1 MNTGLGYNSTSSSN
15 DIGGRAFMLFL
26 LFGIGIYGFI
36 TIGLPGLA
44 IAAMIPV
51 IIIIAF
57 LTFKYDMFSFWALFA
72 INYLIQFIGRHQ
84 NLPIPISITIETFEV
99 ILLMSAIIKVKGF
112 DFRNCLNP
120 MGGII
125 LVWVIFGLLQA
136 LNDTMGLGLNWGAW
150 FQGFNISFIAFSFIF
165 LVHSLYISTPNRLNN
180 YLIVFAAFSIFGAL
194 WVWKQKTFG
203 FTDAERLWIETRGRA
218 THILQAGTLIRY
230 FGTFTDAANMG
241 CNMASVAVMSI
252 IIVITTKL
260 KRHKILFTITAL
272 LCIYAMMQ
280 SGTRTAMACFIAGMA
295 AYVILSKSFKIAIPF
310 GIAFAFFIF
319 ILAFTN
325 IGNSN
330 QQIRRM
336 RTTFNKNDASK
347 GTREQ
352 NQEVMR
358 KYLKDAPWGIGI
370 GDRSQNVPPTHK
382 YRVMTTIPPDSEY
395 VFIWIHTGQIGLMLL
410 IIVNATILIGASII
424 TMFRLKNPRLR
435 GIAAAITCAFVSQ
448 QLGGYGNQV
457 LFQFPNGLMF
467 YGAISI
473 VFILPRMERRYNEWE
488 AVEIEEEEKRKQLKL
503 EKKRAS
509 RV

>member
-1 MNTGLGYNSTSSSN
+1 MNIGSGYNTTASN
-15 DIGGRAFMLFL
+15 DIGGRVFLLFL
-26 LFGIGIYGFI
+26 LFGIGMYSLAN
-36 TIGLPGLA
+36 IGLSGFA
-44 IAAMIPV
+44 IIALIPAIV
-51 IIIIAF
+51 IISY

-72 INYLIQFIGRHQ
+72 VNYLIMFYTRHYSF
-84 NLPIPISITIETFEV
+84 PIPVSITTEFFEI
-99 ILLMSAIIKVKGF
+99 ILLMVAIIKVRGF
-112 DFRNCLNP
+112 DFPNTLNP
-120 MGGII
+120 MGAIL
-125 LVWVIFGLLQA
+125 LVWMIFGLLQS

-150 FQGFNISFIAFSFIF
+150 FQGFNISFITLLFIF
-165 LVHSLYISTPNRLNN
+165 LVHSLYISTPQRLKQ
-180 YLIVFAAFSIFGAL
+180 YLIVFALFSIFGAL

-203 FTDAERLWIETRGRA
+203 FTDAERLWIETRGRS
-218 THILQAGTLIRY
+218 THILNAGTLIRY
-230 FGTFTDAANMG
+230 FGTFSDAANMG
-241 CNMASVAVMSI
+241 CGMASAAVI
-252 IIVITTKL
+252 YVILTITTKF
-260 KRHKILFTITAL
+260 KRHKIFFALTAMF
-272 LCIYAMMQ
+272 CIYAMMQ

-310 GIAFAFFIF
+310 GLVFSFFLF
-319 ILAFTN
+319 ILIFTN

-336 RTTFNKNDASK
+336 RSAFNKNDASK
-347 GTREQ
+347 GQREI
-352 NQEVMR
+352 NQDIMR

-382 YRVMTTIPPDSEY
+382 YRIMTTIAPDSEY
-395 VFIWIHTGQIGLMLL
+395 VFFWIHTGQIGLILL

-467 YGAISI
+467 YGAMSI
-473 VFILPRMERRYNEWE
+473 VFVLPRMERRYNEWE
-488 AVEIEEEEKRKQLKL
+488 AVEIEKEEKRKQLKL

>member
-1 MNTGLGYNSTSSSN
+1 MNIGSGYNTTASN
-15 DIGGRAFMLFL
+15 DIGGRVFLLFL
-26 LFGIGIYGFI
+26 LFAMGVYGLA
-36 TIGLPGLA
+36 TIGLSGLA
-44 IAAMIPV
+44 IIALIPAIV
-51 IIIIAF
+51 IISY
-57 LTFKYDMFSFWALFA
+57 LTFKYDMFSFWTLFA
-72 INYLIQFIGRHQ
+72 VNYLIMFYTRHYSF
-84 NLPIPISITIETFEV
+84 PIPVSITTEIFEI
-99 ILLMSAIIKVKGF
+99 ILLMVAIIKVRGF
-112 DFRNCLNP
+112 DFPNTLNP
-120 MGGII
+120 MGAIL
-125 LVWVIFGLLQA
+125 LVWMIFGLLQS

-150 FQGFNISFIAFSFIF
+150 FQGFNISFITLLFIF
-165 LVHSLYISTPNRLNN
+165 LVHSLYISTPQRLKQ
-180 YLIVFAAFSIFGAL
+180 YLIVFALFSIFGAL

-203 FTDAERLWIETRGRA
+203 FTDAERLWIETRGRS
-218 THILQAGTLIRY
+218 THILNAGTLIRY
-230 FGTFTDAANMG
+230 FGTFSDAANMG
-241 CNMASVAVMSI
+241 CGMASAAVI
-252 IIVITTKL
+252 YVILTITTKF
-260 KRHKILFTITAL
+260 RNNRIFFAVTAMF
-272 LCIYAMMQ
+272 CIYAMMQ
-280 SGTRTAMACFIAGMA
+280 SGTRTAMACFIAGLA
-295 AYVILSKSFKIAIPF
+295 SYVILSKSFKIAIPF

-336 RTTFNKNDASK
+336 RSAFNKDDASK
-347 GTREQ
+347 GQREI
-352 NQEVMR
+352 NQEIMR

-395 VFIWIHTGQIGLMLL
+395 VFFWIHTGQIGLILL

-467 YGAISI
+467 YGAMSI
-473 VFILPRMERRYNEWE
+473 VFVLPRMEQRYNEWE
-488 AVEIEEEEKRKQLKL
+488 AVKIEKEEKRKQLKL

>member
-1 MNTGLGYNSTSSSN
+1 MNIGSGYNTTASN
-15 DIGGRAFMLFL
+15 DIGGRVFLLFL
-26 LFGIGIYGFI
+26 LFAMGMYGL
-36 TIGLPGLA
+36 TTMGLPGLT
-44 IAAMIPV
+44 IVTLIPV
-51 IIIIAF
+51 AILF
-57 LTFKYDMFSFWALFA
+57 FYLTFKYEMFSFWILFA
-72 INYLIQFIGRHQ
+72 TNYLIMFISRHYPI
-84 NLPIPISITIETFEV
+84 PIPISLPNEMLEIILITV
-99 ILLMSAIIKVKGF
+99 AIIKVRGF
-112 DFRNCLNP
+112 EFQNCLNI
-120 MGGII
+120 MGLMVVVWII
-125 LVWVIFGLLQA
+125 YGLLQS
-136 LNDTMGLGLNWGAW
+136 LNNTMGLGLNWASW
-150 FQGFNISFIAFSFIF
+150 FQGFRISFMFLMYIF

-180 YLIVFAAFSIFGAL
+180 YLIVFALLSIFGAF
-194 WVWKQKTFG
+194 WVWKQKTIG
-203 FTDAERLWIETRGRA
+203 FTHAEQIWLDTVGRS
-218 THILQAGTLIRY
+218 THIVNGGTLIRY

-252 IIVITTKL
+252 IIAITAKF
-260 KRHKILFTITAL
+260 KRHKILFTLTSL
-272 LCIYAMMQ
+272 VCIYAMMQ
-280 SGTRTAMACFIAGMA
+280 SGTRTAMACLIAGLA

-310 GIAFAFFIF
+310 GIVFALFIF

-336 RTTFNKNDASK
+336 RSTFNKDDASK
-347 GTREQ
+347 GVREQ

-358 KYLKDAPWGIGI
+358 KYLKYAPWGIGI

-382 YRVMTTIPPDSEY
+382 YKIMSSIAPDSEY
-395 VFIWIHTGQIGLMLL
+395 VFFWIHTGQIGLILL

-424 TMFRLKNPRLR
+424 TMFKLKNPRLR

-473 VFILPRMERRYNEWE
+473 VFVLPRMEQRYNEWE
-488 AVEIEEEEKRKQLKL
+488 AVEIEQEEKRKQLKS